1 MKKRNT
7 YIVLIIVIV
16 LAVFSGLFAYPN
28 YFNTGVDNLNKNLHI
43 KLPHFPSRSF
53 QLGLDLKGG
62 THLLYEADLS
72 KIAGADRSSSMQGLR
87 DVIERRI
94 NMFGVKEPVVQV
106 QAKGDTYRLVVELA
120 GVNDPAQAIKMI
132 GETPFLEFK
141 EQRPQTETDQILAK
155 QKEVKEKGEANY
167 QEVENW
173 QLAFEDPYFIATKLT
188 GQYLKRADVGSDS
201 TTYKPLIQ
209 LQFNDEGAKMFEE
222 LTAKNVG
229 KPIAIYIDNV
239 MLSSPT
245 VQEKISGG
253 KAQITGN
260 FTPQEAKELVRS
272 LNAGALPVPIKLVSQ
287 ETIGPS
293 LGAVSLQKSLQAGL
307 IGFLAIIVFML
318 VFYRLPGVLASLALG
333 IYVALVLALFKL
345 IPITLTL
352 AGIGGFILSIGMAVD
367 ANVLIFAR
375 MREELALGKSFTLSV
390 SEGFRRAWPSIRD
403 GNLTTLIVAIIL
415 FSFGSS
421 FVKGF
426 AMALSVG
433 ILLSMFSAITVTRT
447 FLKTFEGTRAE
458 KWKWLWK

>member
-1 MKKRNT
+1 
-7 YIVLIIVIV
+7 
-16 LAVFSGLFAYPN
+16 
-28 YFNTGVDNLNKNLHI
+28 
-43 KLPHFPSRSF
+43 
-53 QLGLDLKGG
+53 
-62 THLLYEADLS
+62 
-72 KIAGADRSSSMQGLR
+72 
-87 DVIERRI
+87 
-94 NMFGVKEPVVQV
+94 
-106 QAKGDTYRLVVELA
+106 
-120 GVNDPAQAIKMI
+120 
-132 GETPFLEFK
+132 
-141 EQRPQTETDQILAK
+141 
-155 QKEVKEKGEANY
+155 

-173 QLAFEDPYFIATKLT
+173 QIAFEDPYFISTQLT

-239 MLSSPT
+239 MLSSPN

-253 KAQITGN
+253 AAQITGN
-260 FTPQEAKELVRS
+260 FTPSEAKELVRS
-272 LNAGALPVPIKLVSQ
+272 LNAGALPVPIELVSQ

-307 IGFLAIIVFML
+307 IGFLAIIVFMIA
-318 VFYRLPGVLASLALG
+318 FYRLPGVLASLALG

-375 MREELALGKSFTLSV
+375 LREELALGKSFTLSV

-433 ILLSMFSAITVTRT
+433 ILLSMFSAITITRT

>member
-1 MKKRNT
+1 MRKRNT

-16 LAVFSGLFAYPN
+16 LAVFAGLFVYP
-28 YFNTGVDNLNKNLHI
+28 I
-43 KLPHFPSRSF
+43 KLPYFPSRPF

-94 NMFGVKEPVVQV
+94 NMFGVKEPVVQA
-106 QAKGDTYRLVVELA
+106 QSKGDTHRLVVELA

-141 EQRPQTETDQILAK
+141 EQRPQAETDQILAK

-173 QLAFEDPYFIATKLT
+173 QIAFEDPYFSATKLT

-229 KPIAIYIDNV
+229 KPIAIYIDNA
-239 MLSSPT
+239 MLSSPN

-253 KAQITGN
+253 QAQITGN

-307 IGFLAIIVFML
+307 IGFLAIIVFMI
-318 VFYRLPGVLASLALG
+318 VFYRLPGILASLSLG

-375 MREELALGKSFTLSV
+375 MREELALGKSFALAV

-403 GNLTTLIVAIIL
+403 GNRTTLIVAVIL

-433 ILLSMFSAITVTRT
+433 ILMSMFSAITITRT
-447 FLKTFEGTRAE
+447 FLRTFEGTKAE